1 MNLLMSISVSPSTY
15 LYLCLHLC
23 FSLCWFCICGDR
35 DECIT
40 ELSPGEHDLK
50 GPFDPSTGRQASEGD
65 RPGEPMARRLG
76 VWEGHLDLVGTRL
89 FESPGLGDPSLL
101 FLFQSLFNWQ
111 MLTATFSFLHAEH
124 PVHVLQP
131 HRLAGW

>member
-89 FESPGLGDPSLL
+89 LKALGWATPR
-101 FLFQSLFNWQ
+101 FYFYFRVC
-111 MLTATFSFLHAEH
+111 LT
-124 PVHVLQP
+124 
-131 HRLAGW
+131 GKC